1 MELSNY
7 VDLLASLAHESR
19 LAIFRLLVSAGPVGI
34 TPGEISASISLPAPT
49 LSFHLKELRN
59 AGLIQQ
65 NKQGRSIHY
74 SANYQSMDRLMRFLY
89 KNCCSGSPCLPEK

>member
-7 VDLLASLAHESR
+7 VDQLSSLAHESR
-19 LAIFRLLVSAGPVGI
+19 LAIFRLLVSAGPDGL
-34 TPGEISASISLPAPT
+34 TPGDMSDSIRLPAAT

-65 NKQGRSIHY
+65 NRQGRSIYY
-74 SANYQSMDRLMRFLY
+74 SVHYQSMDGLMQFLY
-89 KNCCSGSPCLPEK
+89 KNCCSASSC